1 MKTSNIV
8 LLGSPGVGKGTYAEL
23 LSKKYKIPHISTG
36 QMFRDAIKEG
46 SELGKKVEGF
56 IAKGGLV
63 PDDITVEVVKV
74 RLKKEDCKNGFLL
87 DGFPRT
93 IPQAEALEKIR
104 KIDKVLNFVASEET
118 ITERLSWRRTCG
130 KCEAIY
136 HLKNIPPKV
145 AGICDKCGGKLYQR
159 SDETPEAIKER
170 MKEYEKKTKPLIDFY
185 KKRGLLANIDANY
198 PYEDIDKIISQCDK
212 EIERISES

>member
-1 MKTSNIV
+1 MKTLNIV
-8 LLGSPGVGKGTYAEL
+8 LLGPPGVGKGTYAEL

-56 IAKGGLV
+56 IAKGDLV
-63 PDDITVEVVKV
+63 PNEITIEVVKV
-74 RLKKEDCKNGFLL
+74 RLKAEDCKNGFLL

-93 IPQAEALEKIR
+93 IPQAEVLEKIR

-118 ITERLSWRRTCG
+118 ITERLSWRRTCS
-130 KCEAIY
+130 KCGAIY

-145 AGICDKCGGKLYQR
+145 DGICDKCGGKLYQR
-159 SDETPEAIKER
+159 SDETPETIKVR
-170 MKEYEKKTKPLIDFY
+170 MEEYKKKTKPLIDFY

-198 PYEDIDKIISQCDK
+198 PYEEIDKIISQC
-212 EIERISES
+212 EISLKK

>member
-1 MKTSNIV
+1 MKTLNIV
-8 LLGSPGVGKGTYAEL
+8 LLGPPGVGKGTYAEL

-46 SELGKKVEGF
+46 TELGKKVEGF
-56 IAKGGLV
+56 IAKGDLV
-63 PDDITVEVVKV
+63 PDDITIEVVKV
-74 RLKKEDCKNGFLL
+74 RLKKVDCKNGFFL

-93 IPQAEALEKIR
+93 IPQTEALEKIR

-130 KCEAIY
+130 KCGAIY

-145 AGICDKCGGKLYQR
+145 EGICDKCGGKLYQR
-159 SDETPEAIKER
+159 SDETPEAIKVR
-170 MKEYEKKTKPLIDFY
+170 MKEYDRKTKPLIYFY
-185 KKRGLLANIDANY
+185 KKGGLLANINANY
-198 PYEDIDKIISQCDK
+198 PYEQVDKIISQCDS
-212 EIERISES
+212 EIEEITES

>member
-1 MKTSNIV
+1 MKTLNIV

-46 SELGKKVEGF
+46 TELGKKVEGF
-56 IAKGGLV
+56 ITKGNLV